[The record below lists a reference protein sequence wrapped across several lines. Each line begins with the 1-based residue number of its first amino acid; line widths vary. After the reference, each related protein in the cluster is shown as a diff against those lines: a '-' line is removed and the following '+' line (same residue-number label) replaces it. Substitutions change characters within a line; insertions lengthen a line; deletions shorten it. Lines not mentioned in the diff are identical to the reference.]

1 MNENQANC
9 QVHLGKNTKLDFP
22 KIGQIYGIY
31 PKMEINLKETLKKNA
46 KTVTEEKEQRKTTLD
61 KIKAYVDEEMSE
73 DLKTILAKNGSFNI
87 DPLTNKLEDPQIL
100 FLGTSS
106 MKPTAHRGASAIYV
120 MNQDSAILLDAAEG
134 SYGQLFDHF
143 KTQEAVDSIL
153 VKTRVIY
160 ITHLHGDHCYGINK
174 MLLARDKAL

>member
-1 MNENQANC
+1 
-9 QVHLGKNTKLDFP
+9 
-22 KIGQIYGIY
+22 
-31 PKMEINLKETLKKNA
+31 MEINLKETLKKNA
-46 KTVTEEKEQRKTTLD
+46 KTVAEEKEQRKATLD
-61 KIKAYVDEEMSE
+61 KIKAYVNEEMSE
-73 DLKTILAKNGSFNI
+73 DLKTILATNESFNV

-143 KTQEAVDSIL
+143 KT
-153 VKTRVIY
+153 
-160 ITHLHGDHCYGINK
+160 
-174 MLLARDKAL
+174 